1 MATIEELEQLSAQE
15 LHERAMKRALK
26 HLDLKFLWDLIEMI
40 PAAEVAAGE
49 LEEAERDAQNAI
61 AQITD
66 ALRADKDGKL
76 AEALRPV
83 YIDYLAGH
91 ED

>member
-1 MATIEELEQLSAQE
+1 
-15 LHERAMKRALK
+15 
-26 HLDLKFLWDLIEMI
+26 MI